1 VQGSGEAVAI
11 IADLL
16 ASAVNQNITAWRSAP
31 AAVTIERTVVAWL
44 AEAVGCTGFTGSLT
58 GGGSSANL
66 MGLAMARQQKGAD
79 LGRATLYASAEAHMS
94 IAKAA
99 ALLGL
104 LRENIRTIRVDR
116 EFKMRLDDLESALGA
131 DVAAGRIPVAIVAT
145 AGAVNTGAID
155 PIKDIA
161 AAARRHGAW
170 LHVDGAY
177 GGLAA
182 LAYPEKFIG
191 LDTVDSLSLDP
202 HKWFYQPM
210 DCGCLLF
217 RDRELARAGFAF
229 FDESLELSR
238 RFRALKL
245 WLSLRYHGIR
255 KFRESILQDVE
266 LAQSLGMKIAQHP
279 ALDLLAPVELSAV
292 CFRYLPHNVEAERIN
307 DLNAQILGRVV
318 RRGRVYL
325 SNATIDGKFALRAC
339 LVNHRTT
346 EADIQ
351 AVIDEVLAAAAEAPR
366 G

>member
-1 VQGSGEAVAI
+1 MRPLEISPEEFHHLLGRASRLAEDYLASLDERPVFPQTSGEETQQRFATRLPQDGMGAAAFDELPELFRLSRANNGRFFGYVQGSGEAVAI
-11 IADLL
+11 IAELL

-104 LRENIRTIRVDR
+104 PRENIRTIRVDR

-161 AAARRHGAW
+161 AAARRHGV
-170 LHVDGAY
+170 L
-177 GGLAA
+177 
-182 LAYPEKFIG
+182 
-191 LDTVDSLSLDP
+191 
-202 HKWFYQPM
+202 
-210 DCGCLLF
+210 
-217 RDRELARAGFAF
+217 
-229 FDESLELSR
+229 
-238 RFRALKL
+238 
-245 WLSLRYHGIR
+245 
-255 KFRESILQDVE
+255 
-266 LAQSLGMKIAQHP
+266 
-279 ALDLLAPVELSAV
+279 
-292 CFRYLPHNVEAERIN
+292 
-307 DLNAQILGRVV
+307 
-318 RRGRVYL
+318 
-325 SNATIDGKFALRAC
+325 
-339 LVNHRTT
+339 T
-346 EADIQ
+346 EAWRRSPIRRNSSGWIRWTRSPSIRTNGSISRWI
-351 AVIDEVLAAAAEAPR
+351 AVVFCSATANWHARPFRIPATMPGCSPVIRSRASPSLTNHWNSRVASAP
-366 G
+366 